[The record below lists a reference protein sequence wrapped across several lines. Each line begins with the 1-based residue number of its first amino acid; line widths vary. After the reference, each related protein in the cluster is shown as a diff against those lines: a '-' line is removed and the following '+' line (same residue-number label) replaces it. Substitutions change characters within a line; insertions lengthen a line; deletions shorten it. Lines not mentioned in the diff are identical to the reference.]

1 MRPLPAL
8 LAPGGHALLCLNA
21 PELAMAFLHGLVLV
35 LVHAAGLAF
44 VEPEANPAVLKDVD
58 GRA

>member
-21 PELAMAFLHGLVLV
+21 PELAMAFLHGLVR
-35 LVHAAGLAF
+35 VHAAGLAF